1 MHSGITAFDVVDYDI
16 LLSKLALYG
25 FEDSALEWVR
35 SYLSNRSQS
44 VFIEGCLSEPLPI
57 ECGVPQGSIL
67 GPLLYIIYTND
78 LPEVVHQESHP
89 QELNPNPLFNTHCHD
104 CGGLCLYADDST
116 YTLSNCDV
124 KQLKVDIDAKYKVIA
139 DYMNKNKLIL
149 NSDKTHL
156 LVMASERKHQIH
168 DNFGLSLN
176 TGTEVIEPQIEEKLL
191 GALMSN
197 NLTWKTHIRDSKNSL
212 IQILTSRINALF
224 KISQYSSF
232 LTRKMVANGMFMSYV
247 SYLIPLFG
255 GSPEYLITALQ
266 TLQNRAARIVT
277 KSNWGTSS
285 SSMLSQIGWLSV
297 RQMAVLH
304 SLMIIF
310 KTNRDRKPVYLYQKI
325 SNKFAANTRLGTNNG
340 IKDSRRFKTTL
351 GSQSFTPR
359 SIKQW
364 NSLPNN
370 IRTEPNIV
378 KFKSKLKTWV
388 KLNF

>member
-1 MHSGITAFDVVDYDI
+1 M
-16 LLSKLALYG
+16 
-25 FEDSALEWVR
+25 
-35 SYLSNRSQS
+35 
-44 VFIEGCLSEPLPI
+44 
-57 ECGVPQGSIL
+57 
-67 GPLLYIIYTND
+67 
-78 LPEVVHQESHP
+78 
-89 QELNPNPLFNTHCHD
+89 
-104 CGGLCLYADDST
+104 
-116 YTLSNCDV
+116 
-124 KQLKVDIDAKYKVIA
+124 
-139 DYMNKNKLIL
+139 
-149 NSDKTHL
+149 
-156 LVMASERKHQIH
+156 MASERKHQIH